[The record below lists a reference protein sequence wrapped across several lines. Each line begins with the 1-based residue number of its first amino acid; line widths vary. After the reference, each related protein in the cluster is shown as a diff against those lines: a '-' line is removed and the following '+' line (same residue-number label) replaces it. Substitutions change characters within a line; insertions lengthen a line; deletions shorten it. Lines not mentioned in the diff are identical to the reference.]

1 MGRWDGLHRPQS
13 TWLAEFTGCRSQR
26 GFTWFTFGWF
36 SWCLFYFFYSIFYSV
51 YLLLFLNFI
60 LNCFGFMKNFPFP
73 SGSKQ
78 WTKTD
83 TGNGNDDVRNHVTS
97 ICATYCLSQLIHSKY
112 LLCSSHGWT
121 HICTFGSAEFL
132 KISRRKRKWGHF
144 SSSQG
149 SCTCFSASVFNIRSK
164 DVKAKCKKLQDGGRE
179 HELSSQKQQKINQDI
194 TT

>member
-73 SGSKQ
+73 SGSKR

-112 LLCSSHGWT
+112 LLCSSHGWRR
-121 HICTFGSAEFL
+121 TFAPLVLQNSWKSAGEKGSEVTLAPL
-132 KISRRKRKWGHF
+132 KVPALVFPPQSLTSGQKMWRQSVK
-144 SSSQG
+144 
-149 SCTCFSASVFNIRSK
+149 SCRTEEENTSCQVRNN
-164 DVKAKCKKLQDGGRE
+164 KK
-179 HELSSQKQQKINQDI
+179 
-194 TT
+194 